1 MKSITFSSSQDFTQA
16 AFNRVAELVS
26 QNGQSATAL
35 MTNKTNQKKPVQK
48 TTQTRKNTVESP
60 KSAQFYSAESS
71 RLTDFSTPI
80 YNMRVT
86 ID

>member
-1 MKSITFSSSQDFTQA
+1 MKKSID
-16 AFNRVAELVS
+16 
-26 QNGQSATAL
+26 
-35 MTNKTNQKKPVQK
+35 QK

-60 KSAQFYSAESS
+60 KSAQFFSAESS

>member
-1 MKSITFSSSQDFTQA
+1 
-16 AFNRVAELVS
+16 
-26 QNGQSATAL
+26 

-48 TTQTRKNTVESP
+48 TTKTRKNTGESP
-60 KSAQFYSAESS
+60 KSAQFFSPESS

>member
-1 MKSITFSSSQDFTQA
+1 MFQI
-16 AFNRVAELVS
+16 VAIFYFFFVQILLFE
-26 QNGQSATAL
+26 NNK
-35 MTNKTNQKKPVQK
+35 MTKKTDQK

-60 KSAQFYSAESS
+60 KSAQFFSAESS